1 MKTINWKNI
10 YTPTSV
16 EGFRINLKKYFVCIG
31 KDREMLMTRGEETA
45 INVDEIDSFAD
56 LYKQGVQKITPTIQ
70 LNVNRITE
78 DEVLINM
85 GSRDFSSV
93 LSDKDRFPIYEMNS
107 AEDTMKFIQ
116 TKNPCWYSMDNQI
129 LRAFYY
135 KTLGDFSG
143 YSSDMGWS

>member
-1 MKTINWKNI
+1 MKTINWKDI
-10 YTPTSV
+10 HTPHSI
-16 EGFRINLKKYFVCIG
+16 EMFRENLKKYFVCIG
-31 KDREMLMTRGEETA
+31 KDREMLMTRGENTA

-56 LYKQGVQKITPTIQ
+56 LYKQGVQKITPTIK
-70 LNVNRITE
+70 LNVNRIRE
-78 DEVLINM
+78 DEVLVNM

-107 AEDTMKFIQ
+107 AEDTMKFIR
-116 TKNPCWYSMDNQI
+116 TKNPSWYSIDNQI

-143 YSSDMGWS
+143 YSKDMDWN